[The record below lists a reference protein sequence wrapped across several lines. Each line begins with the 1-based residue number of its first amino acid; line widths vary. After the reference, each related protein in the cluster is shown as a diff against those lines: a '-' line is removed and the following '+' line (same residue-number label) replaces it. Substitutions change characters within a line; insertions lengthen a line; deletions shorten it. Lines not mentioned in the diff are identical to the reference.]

1 MRGDP
6 RYEGLSPRVLYRLA
20 VIRGLTPQEAADLVA
35 WLFGLEPHRWTIKQV
50 ATIVALR
57 EERRRQLIG

>member
-6 RYEGLSPRVLYRLA
+6 RYEGMSPRVLYRLA

-35 WLFGLEPHRWTIKQV
+35 WMHGLEPHHWTIKQV
-50 ATIVALR
+50 VEIIELR

>member
-6 RYEGLSPRVLYRLA
+6 RHAGRAPRVLYRLA
-20 VIRGLTPQEAADLVA
+20 LMRGFDSGEAANLVA
-35 WLFGLEPHRWTIKQV
+35 LIYGLPPRGWTIKQI
-50 ATIVALR
+50 AEMVALR